1 MQTTLELSES
11 ILRRTEQAARA
22 RGVSVDALV
31 SDVLEREFVDEAQV
45 GRGIRPHIS
54 FPIMSSS
61 ELETLDLSDFNF
73 DDLLT

>member
-1 MQTTLELSES
+1 MQTILELSES

-45 GRGIRPHIS
+45 GRGIRPHIA
-54 FPIMSSS
+54 FPS
-61 ELETLDLSDFNF
+61 
-73 DDLLT
+73 